1 MPADLELFLA
11 LLVGIVTRD
20 RIGTRAAL
28 RAVAVTYD
36 DAAGYRLIQALN
48 NSLQPNERF
57 WFRNL
62 LGPRIEPEAPE
73 LEPDPPAPQ
82 PAPVLALALAG
93 NTEPE
98 PVCP

>member
-11 LLVGIVTRD
+11 LLVGIITRD
-20 RIGTRAAL
+20 QVGTRSAL
-28 RAVAVTYD
+28 RTVAVSHD
-36 DAAGYRLIQALN
+36 EADGYRLIQALS
-48 NSLQPNERF
+48 NSLRDDERF

-62 LGPRIEPEAPE
+62 LGPRPEPKAPEPEAIE
-73 LEPDPPAPQ
+73 
-82 PAPVLALALAG
+82 AG